1 MQRVGMFYATKE
13 GHARQVAERV
23 GAALK
28 ARTLDVAVHDVKDA
42 DADAALVRSDAAVLV
57 GSVHLGKHE
66 PELVAFVKA
75 HREHLDSIP
84 AAFLSVCGAE
94 AGAEQGSTPEAR
106 EVGGARGEAA
116 AGLHGSDGLASAPR
130 TPGRG
135 RVGLHALQRAR
146 AMCDE
151 AHREE
156 RRAADGH
163 IARLRL
169 HRLDRARRV
178 LPVSR
183 GRAARTISIMKGAI
197 CTLYGPGSREPSRH
211 AGGGSH
217 GIYRS
222 YRAVKSATRTAT
234 PARAR
239 PSKPRSVLSLRSL
252 M

>member
-106 EVGGARGEAA
+106 AKSAERVGKQLQAFMEATGWHPRHVRPVAA
-116 AGLHGSDGLASAPR
+116 AFVFTHYNALVRWVMKLIAKSDGLPTDTSRDYDFTDWIALDEFSRSLAEE
-130 TPGRG
+130 
-135 RVGLHALQRAR
+135 LHA
-146 AMCDE
+146 
-151 AHREE
+151 
-156 RRAADGH
+156 
-163 IARLRL
+163 
-169 HRLDRARRV
+169 
-178 LPVSR
+178 
-183 GRAARTISIMKGAI
+183 
-197 CTLYGPGSREPSRH
+197 PSR
-211 AGGGSH
+211 S
-217 GIYRS
+217 
-222 YRAVKSATRTAT
+222 
-234 PARAR
+234 
-239 PSKPRSVLSLRSL
+239 
-252 M
+252 